1 MRASPP
7 LLALVVAAACGEPP
21 PAVAPAPPT
30 PGQVASARATD
41 DPGLQ
46 PSPYDPAAQLDAAA
60 DAQRLR
66 AMAETRNFHLGTP
79 QHATPTP
86 DGKAVLFLRSAPREP
101 RQSLYELD
109 VATGAAREILS
120 PAQLAKGP
128 ETLTPEERVQRER
141 MRVRTTGFTSFEL
154 SEDGARVVLGLSGK
168 LYVYDRA
175 AAQGRELKTPPGAI
189 DAHLSHDGAR
199 IAYVRDDDVRVVP
212 LAGGAET
219 TVTRG
224 GSDHLTHGLAEFVA
238 GEELDRHRG
247 FWWSPDGTRIL
258 YEEADTTKVDV
269 LTIADAAHPEV
280 APQRI
285 AYPRPGRPNADVRF
299 GVVPAAGGR
308 TTWIEWDRARF
319 PYVAQASWPK
329 GGPPLLTVL
338 DRTQHTEQLLSVDA
352 ATGKTTLLVEERDVA
367 WVNVDPS
374 VPRWLADGKGFL
386 WSTERG
392 GEWQLELRDATGKLV
407 RELLPHGFGYERVA
421 DVDDKKRVAVVDASP
436 DPTQMHAWLV
446 PLDGAPST
454 SSEARSAPVLLAPA
468 PKPLGRDGELA
479 SAHFAES
486 HDVYVSH
493 ESTIAAMPR
502 VVVRSVEGSVERVVP
517 SAAEE
522 PAGLPVVELA
532 EAGPDAMR
540 VAIVRPRGFH
550 VGRKYAVIDAAY
562 GGPHVDLVQ
571 RSALGFVRAQWMA
584 DATGAI
590 VVAIDARGTPG
601 RGREWERALYKK
613 LGSMPLDGHVA
624 TLAALGAKYPEMDV
638 SRVGVYGWSFG
649 GYFAALAVLSR
660 PDVYSVGVAGAPPA
674 DWRDYDTA
682 YTERYLGLP
691 EEDPA
696 AYDAASLLTYA
707 RKPPAAGAG
716 APARPLLIIHGTA
729 DDNVWFVNGLKLAD
743 ALEQGRRPFELMPLA
758 GTTHMLLDA
767 EQSVAVWTHAADVL
781 RQALN
786 DRASTQ

>member
-1 MRASPP
+1 MRASALALA
-7 LLALVVAAACGEPP
+7 LLAAFACGEPP
-21 PAVAPAPPT
+21 SAVAPSPPAPA
-30 PGQVASARATD
+30 QVASARSPD
-41 DPGLQ
+41 DLGLQ

-60 DAQRLR
+60 DTQRLR

-86 DGKAVLFLRSAPREP
+86 DGKAVLFLRSAAREP
-101 RQSLYELD
+101 RQSLYELE
-109 VATGAAREILS
+109 VATGRTRELLT
-120 PAQLAKGP
+120 PEQVAKGP
-128 ETLTPEERVQRER
+128 ETLTPEERVRRER

-154 SEDGARVVLGLSGK
+154 SDDGARVVLGLSGK

-175 AAQGRELKTPPGAI
+175 AAQARELKTPPGAI
-189 DAHLSHDGAR
+189 DAHLSPDGAR
-199 IAYVRDDDVRVVP
+199 VAYVRDDDVRIVP
-212 LAGGAET
+212 VSGGAESSI
-219 TVTRG
+219 TRG
-224 GSDHLTHGLAEFVA
+224 GSDRVTHGLAEFVA
-238 GEELDRHRG
+238 SEELDRHRG
-247 FWWSPDGTRIL
+247 FWWSPDGARIL

-269 LTIADAAHPEV
+269 LTIADAVHPEA

-299 GVVPAAGGR
+299 GLVSAGGSR

-338 DRTQHTEQLLSVDA
+338 DRLQHTEQLLSVDA
-352 ATGKTTLLVEERDVA
+352 ATGKTTLLVEERDAA

-374 VPRWLADGKGFL
+374 VPRWLPDGRGFL
-386 WSTERG
+386 WSTERS
-392 GEWQLELRDATGKLV
+392 GEWQLELRDASGKLV
-407 RELLPHGFGYERVA
+407 RELLPRSFGYDALA

-436 DPTQMHAWLV
+436 DPTQLHAWVV
-446 PLDGAPST
+446 PLDGAG
-454 SSEARSAPVLLAPA
+454 A
-468 PKPLGRDGELA
+468 PKPFGRDGELA

-486 HDVYVSH
+486 HDVFVSH

-502 VVVRSVEGSVERVVP
+502 VVVRSVDGSVERVVP
-517 SAAEE
+517 SVAEE
-522 PAGLPVVELA
+522 PAGMPVVEMT
-532 EAGPDAMR
+532 EAGPDAMH

-550 VGRKYAVIDAAY
+550 PGRKYPVIDAAY
-562 GGPHVDLVQ
+562 GGPHVDIVQ
-571 RSALGFVRAQWMA
+571 QSALGYVRAQWMA

-613 LGSMPLDGHVA
+613 LGSVPLDGHVA
-624 TLAALGAKYPEMDV
+624 AIAALGAKYPEMDV

-660 PDVYSVGVAGAPPA
+660 PDVYAVGVAGAPPA

-691 EEDPA
+691 EEDPG

-707 RKPPAAGAG
+707 RKPPAAGA
-716 APARPLLIIHGTA
+716 PARPLLVVHGTA

-767 EQSVAVWTHAADVL
+767 DQGVAVWTHAADVL